1 MDLVDYYNTHWT
13 ELPEG
18 DVDWDRL
25 QMIVSRVRPGD
36 LVLEAGCGPG
46 FLAKLLK
53 DKGASVIGTD
63 VSQVGAR
70 RTAARGIDT
79 HHVDLDT
86 MRLPF
91 PDQHFD
97 TVVCNSNLEHLFYL
111 DRNVAECLRVLKRG
125 GTFIWMEPNSA
136 HWRYRLWLLFGR
148 WPYIPNSPTDPYHI
162 RHLTA
167 YELRRHCERNG
178 VRVLE
183 TRGHAGLWCK
193 GLYPRWFSRR
203 GIGRLVGLIY
213 PLLVRVRPSFF
224 ARYLL
229 VRGVKL
235 EHKAGELGATD
246 GHARDASQTTGRAA

>member
-1 MDLVDYYNTHWT
+1 MDLVDYYDKHWT

-46 FLAKLLK
+46 FLAKLLQ
-53 DKGASVIGTD
+53 DRGARVVGTD
-63 VSQVGAR
+63 VSHVGAR
-70 RTAARGIDT
+70 RTGARGIET

-86 MRLPF
+86 MRMPF

-111 DRNVAECLRVLKRG
+111 DHNVAECLRVLKRG
-125 GTFIWMEPNSA
+125 GTFIWMEPNSG

-203 GIGRLVGLIY
+203 GVGRIISLVY

-246 GHARDASQTTGRAA
+246 GHARDASQKTGRAA

>member
-1 MDLVDYYNTHWT
+1 MDLIDYYNQHWT

-25 QMIVSRVRPGD
+25 QMIVSRVQPGD

-53 DKGASVIGTD
+53 DRGARVIGTD
-63 VSQVGAR
+63 VSHVGVR
-70 RTAARGIDT
+70 RTAARGIET
-79 HHVDLDT
+79 HQVDLDT

-97 TVVCNSNLEHLFYL
+97 TVVCNSN
-111 DRNVAECLRVLKRG
+111 
-125 GTFIWMEPNSA
+125 
-136 HWRYRLWLLFGR
+136 LWLLFGR

-167 YELRRHCERNG
+167 YELRRQCERNG
-178 VRVLE
+178 VKVLE

-203 GIGRLVGLIY
+203 GIGRLVGIVY
-213 PLLVRVRPSFF
+213 PQLVRLRPSFF

-229 VRGVKL
+229 VRGTKVD
-235 EHKAGELGATD
+235 HKAGLVGLSD
-246 GHARDASQTTGRAA
+246 GHATPKTGAAA

>member
-1 MDLVDYYNTHWT
+1 ASTASPPRSRCSPGGTERRRDASARRADRRRNGMDLVDYYNRHWT

-25 QMIVSRVRPGD
+25 QMIVSRVRPRE

-53 DKGASVIGTD
+53 DRGARVIGTD

-70 RTAARGIDT
+70 RTAGRGIET

-86 MRLPF
+86 TRMPF
-91 PDQHFD
+91 PDEYFD

-111 DRNVAECLRVLKRG
+111 DRNVAECLRVLRRG

-136 HWRYRLWLLFGR
+136 HWHYRLWLLFGR
-148 WPYIPNSPTDPYHI
+148 WPHIPHTPPDPYHI
-162 RHLTA
+162 RHVTM
-167 YELRRHCERNG
+167 YELGRHCARNG
-178 VRVLE
+178 VRVVE
-183 TRGHAGLWCK
+183 RRGHAGLWCR

-203 GIGRLVGLIY
+203 GIGRVIGLVY
-213 PLLVRVRPSFF
+213 PWLVRLRPSF
-224 ARYLL
+224 
-229 VRGVKL
+229 
-235 EHKAGELGATD
+235 
-246 GHARDASQTTGRAA
+246 

>member
-1 MDLVDYYNTHWT
+1 MDLQDYYDKHWT
-13 ELPEG
+13 DLPEG
-18 DVDWDRL
+18 QVDYKRL
-25 QMIVSRVRPGD
+25 DMIVSRIQPGER
-36 LVLEAGCGPG
+36 VLEAGCGPG

-53 DKGASVIGTD
+53 DKGAHVVGAD
-63 VSQVGAR
+63 VSPVGVE
-70 RTAARGIDT
+70 RTVRRGIEA
-79 HHVDLDT
+79 HHFDLDT
-86 MRLPF
+86 TKLPF
-91 PDQHFD
+91 ADQSFE

-111 DRNVAECLRVLKRG
+111 DRNVAECLRVLRRG
-125 GTFIWMEPNSA
+125 GTFVWMEPNSG

-203 GIGRLVGLIY
+203 GIGRLVGLGY
-213 PLLVRVRPSFF
+213 PLLVRLRPSFF

-229 VRGVKL
+229 VRGVKVEHKVGLVGL
-235 EHKAGELGATD
+235 EH
-246 GHARDASQTTGRAA
+246 GHAHTTPAAGAAA